1 MVLPRS
7 GACLHKLLYL
17 EYRSGVHEME
27 RVTRRKIFMAGDGAR
42 AKSLE
47 IIEQVYNLEYN
58 LEPSMHIIFDF
69 TRNPW

>member
-1 MVLPRS
+1 
-7 GACLHKLLYL
+7 
-17 EYRSGVHEME
+17 ME

-58 LEPSMHIIFDF
+58 LELSMHIIFDF
-69 TRNPW
+69 THNPC

>member
-1 MVLPRS
+1 
-7 GACLHKLLYL
+7 
-17 EYRSGVHEME
+17 ME
-27 RVTRRKIFMAGDGAR
+27 RVTRRKIFMTGHGAR